1 VLRAILAPPTNVRL
15 EHIAAVEVRHLAVGL
30 DPDLVAGV
38 RCDDTQRGD
47 VKTEFPCLGELAQAD
62 SKGKQVVACDG
73 GGQVGERFAD
83 IVAARALADMLAG
96 AGKARGQRVHMY
108 LHTEDKAVVAAGWVG
123 DEVRDA
129 LAAVGG
135 ELLEENFC
143 LGFGEGAHYG
153 RLCCV

>member
-1 VLRAILAPPTNVRL
+1 
-15 EHIAAVEVRHLAVGL
+15 
-30 DPDLVAGV
+30 
-38 RCDDTQRGD
+38 
-47 VKTEFPCLGELAQAD
+47 
-62 SKGKQVVACDG
+62 
-73 GGQVGERFAD
+73 
-83 IVAARALADMLAG
+83 
-96 AGKARGQRVHMY
+96 MY

-135 ELLEENFC
+135 ELLEKNFC